1 MKLDNPQNDRTY
13 VNKVFDTVHSNIS
26 GGSCIM
32 NLLNCTNEFSDT
44 DYVRANLL
52 KTSVEIALS
61 TNFDNLKNCG
71 IQNE

>member
-1 MKLDNPQNDRTY
+1 M
-13 VNKVFDTVHSNIS
+13 S